1 MARNNLN
8 SLSLSLSLSLPPSLS
23 VSVSVSVSLCL
34 SLSLSLILSLS
45 LSYRLEEIIHQ
56 DSKLYLVF
64 EFMSMDLKKYLD
76 TIPSGQYID
85 PVLLKVMITVI
96 MDT

>member
-1 MARNNLN
+1 MCVYCEVKCPDRVAQND
-8 SLSLSLSLSLPPSLS
+8 LS
-23 VSVSVSVSLCL
+23 
-34 SLSLSLILSLS
+34 LSLS

-56 DSKLYLVF
+56 DSKFYLVF

-76 TIPSGQYID
+76 TIPAGQYID
-85 PVLLKVMITVI
+85 PVLLKVV